1 MASANPS
8 PVVSD
13 QKKRAFDALERRFAA
28 AAKSDLLHEDHLRS
42 KKRSSDPSRRPQSH
56 DPKRPVAASDAT
68 LSSPPSISDPSYSIK
83 GDSGSSNATPQRRI
97 SDGETHPVYSKI
109 CETMHENLLQ
119 AAIMDSSRR
128 DAVHRI
134 VGDII
139 GKGEEAGKFARG
151 AKSLKLDS
159 WILLDN
165 YVAKNDGLADAR
177 MRALKSHSKR
187 SKKHMSMKQHRK
199 VGSFNLPKEFHN
211 FDLFKP
217 MHEMWKEY
225 INELTKENGKKKLSD
240 RLLTADLHG
249 AYLLVVECRDVTFKG
264 VSGIMIRDT
273 AETFGIITE
282 DNRFRVVPKMGSVFI
297 FQAGCW
303 KITIYGDK
311 LSPKGKLK
319 ESRARE
325 QLQHRLSR

>member
-42 KKRSSDPSRRPQSH
+42 KKRSTDPSRRPQSH

-128 DAVHRI
+128 DAVHII

-151 AKSLKLDS
+151 AKSLKLDN

-165 YVAKNDGLADAR
+165 YVAKNGGLADAR

-199 VGSFNLPKEFHN
+199 VGSFNLPKEFH
-211 FDLFKP
+211 K
-217 MHEMWKEY
+217 
-225 INELTKENGKKKLSD
+225 
-240 RLLTADLHG
+240 
-249 AYLLVVECRDVTFKG
+249 
-264 VSGIMIRDT
+264 
-273 AETFGIITE
+273 
-282 DNRFRVVPKMGSVFI
+282 
-297 FQAGCW
+297 
-303 KITIYGDK
+303 
-311 LSPKGKLK
+311 
-319 ESRARE
+319 
-325 QLQHRLSR
+325 